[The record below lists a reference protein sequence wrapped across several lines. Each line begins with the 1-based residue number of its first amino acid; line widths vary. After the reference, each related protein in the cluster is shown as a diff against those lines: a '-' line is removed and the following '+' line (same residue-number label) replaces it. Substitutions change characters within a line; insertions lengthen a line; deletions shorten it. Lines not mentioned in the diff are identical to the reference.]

1 MSTPQKRV
9 KFKAT
14 YIQKTWNEN
23 INFEQAF
30 MNTEAYFDP
39 NEKYWKNEELPLI
52 TYFIPFIQQMTGMA

>member
-39 NEKYWKNEELPLI
+39 NE
-52 TYFIPFIQQMTGMA
+52 IQQMTGMA